1 MTLQMSAT
9 VQRGTYTLRAEM
21 SVGNQECVAVIGDNG
36 SGKSTLFL
44 TIAGILKCSSGSI
57 RIDERVVDDAS
68 SPQIWIPSEQRN
80 VGYLPQG
87 GALFPHLSAV
97 DNVAFGLR
105 ARGASKKDSHF
116 SAMEML
122 TQFNIHSL
130 ADRFPHQLSGGQ
142 RQRVAIART
151 LILQPNVLLLDE
163 PTVALDRNGRNDVL
177 SVLHDVRSRFSGP
190 ILFTSHDERDIESLA
205 TRCVS
210 IQCDGYSA
218 QVTD

>member
-1 MTLQMSAT
+1 MTLCMSAT
-9 VQRGTYTLRAEM
+9 VQHGTFSLRAEI
-21 SVGNQECVAVIGDNG
+21 SVADQECVAVRGDNG

-44 TIAGILKCSSGSI
+44 TIAGLLQCSSGSI
-57 RIDERVVDDAS
+57 RINDHIVDDAS
-68 SPQIWIPSEQRN
+68 SLQIWIPPDQRN

-87 GALFPHLSAV
+87 GALFPHLSAI

-105 ARGASKKDSHF
+105 ARGASKQDSHS
-116 SAMEML
+116 SATEML
-122 TQFNIHSL
+122 TQFGIHSL

-151 LILQPNVLLLDE
+151 LILQPDVLLLDE
-163 PTVALDRNGRNDVL
+163 PTVALDSNGRNDVL

-205 TRCVS
+205 TRNVS

-218 QVTD
+218 QVTG